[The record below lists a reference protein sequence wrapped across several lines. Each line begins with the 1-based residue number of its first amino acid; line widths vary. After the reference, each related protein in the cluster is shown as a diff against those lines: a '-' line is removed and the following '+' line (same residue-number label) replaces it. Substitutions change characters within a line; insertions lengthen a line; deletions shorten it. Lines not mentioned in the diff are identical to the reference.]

1 MGNVKVKMTLPLPVG
16 EALRARAAEVGM
28 EPGDWLKALLSM
40 ACTGDQVVRLN
51 LVPERPAMGQ
61 PELPLEG

>member
-1 MGNVKVKMTLPLPVG
+1 MSAVKVKMTLPLPVG

-61 PELPLEG
+61 PELPFEG